1 MQHWAKEHATE
12 QKVHL
17 SYNLHI
23 IGLVERKNEIIKQ
36 QNKLLRIKTISVGC
50 TKLLPHALIHLNDE
64 QVRPVAPYVRLRT
77 PAETPSVIRNGSPGE
92 MPLPWFSPWINV
104 LCCWKH
110 QASSNLEKVSSTEIY
125 NGMSHQDGWV
135 TSHSWVR
142 RNCSISTEI
151 PLSHYKVNL
160 LKCTIPGMEHAPL
173 KEGRW
178 GGSWSGISC
187 LQSIF
192 SCLTVP
198 SPPINTYGTYNQVK
212 LLNLPTSPPSRPG
225 EHFFSHWYYHL
236 AAIFVPSFGL

>member
-23 IGLVERKNEIIKQ
+23 TGLVERKNEIIKQ

-178 GGSWSGISC
+178 GGGPGLAYLVSSPSSHAWQC
-187 LQSIF
+187 HLPQSTH
-192 SCLTVP
+192 TVRTTR
-198 SPPINTYGTYNQVK
+198 S
-212 LLNLPTSPPSRPG
+212 SS
-225 EHFFSHWYYHL
+225 
-236 AAIFVPSFGL
+236 